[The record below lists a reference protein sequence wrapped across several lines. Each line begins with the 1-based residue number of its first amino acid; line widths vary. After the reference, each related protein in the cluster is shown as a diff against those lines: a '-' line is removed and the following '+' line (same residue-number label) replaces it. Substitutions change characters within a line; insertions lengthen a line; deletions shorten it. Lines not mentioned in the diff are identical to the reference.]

1 MAKRI
6 DRLEKK
12 KKRPKLGFRSKPKI
26 TGINNNKKKNIYIYI
41 YIYIYKRRRL
51 KKEGERRWG

>member
-12 KKRPKLGFRSKPKI
+12 KRRPKLGFRSKPKI
-26 TGINNNKKKNIYIYI
+26 TGLNNI
-41 YIYIYKRRRL
+41 
-51 KKEGERRWG
+51 